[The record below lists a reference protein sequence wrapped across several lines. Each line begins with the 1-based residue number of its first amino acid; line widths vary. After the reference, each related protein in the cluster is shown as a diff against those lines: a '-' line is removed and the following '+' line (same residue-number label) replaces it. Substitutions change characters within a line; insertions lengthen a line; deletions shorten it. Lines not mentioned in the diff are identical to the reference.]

1 MIAARRDFLIGAGAA
16 SVAFAMAGAPNLA
29 RSEVPA
35 AELVHDPARILDLPR
50 GFSYRVISHAGD
62 AMGDGLITPDRPDG
76 MTSFALDANRH
87 LLLRNHENGDEHGGR
102 SAFGPTV
109 PLVFADRIY
118 DHDANGVPL
127 PGGVTG
133 LIWNQ
138 AEARVEK
145 SWLALAGTIINCS
158 GGPTPW
164 GSWISCEETVV
175 RRGENAG
182 RDHGFNFEI
191 PMRAR
196 SLVDPVPLKA
206 MGRFR
211 HEGVAVNPNNG
222 IVYQTEDRKDGLFS
236 RFIPNLPGELAKGG
250 RLQALAVRGE
260 PGRDTRNWISLLPAL
275 SSERFQA
282 RKPVIIDWI
291 DLDDVQSPEDD
302 LRQRG
307 AEAGAAIFARG
318 EGVWFGRGEVF
329 FTCTIGGANEC
340 GQIWRYRPSRHEGRS
355 QEAEWPA
362 TLTLWSEAG
371 DATMIDRCDNIT
383 VHPSGA
389 LIICE
394 DGAQENYV
402 RVLTH
407 AGVWRRVA
415 RNAHPAGGELTGACF
430 TPDGSTMFVN
440 LQDAGITAAITGPWA
455 GLARLDG

>member
-1 MIAARRDFLIGAGAA
+1 MIAARRDFLTGAGAA
-16 SVAFAMAGAPNLA
+16 SVAFALAGAPNLA

-35 AELVHDPARILDLPR
+35 VELMHDPASILDLPR
-50 GFSYRVISHAGD
+50 GFTYRVISHAGD
-62 AMGDGLITPDRPDG
+62 TMGDGLITPDRPDG
-76 MTSFALDANRH
+76 MTSFALDGNRH
-87 LLLRNHENGDEHGGR
+87 LLLRNHENGDEHGGS
-102 SAFGPTV
+102 SAFGSSIP
-109 PLVFADRIY
+109 PVFADRIY
-118 DHDANGVPL
+118 DRDANGIPL

-133 LIWNQ
+133 LIWNL
-138 AEARVEK
+138 AEARVEQ

-196 SLVDPVPLKA
+196 SLVDPVPLLD

-211 HEGVAVNPNNG
+211 HEGVSVNPSNG
-222 IVYQTEDRKDGLFS
+222 IVYQTEDRKDGLFY

-250 RLQALAVRGE
+250 RLQALAIRGE
-260 PGRDTRNWISLLPAL
+260 PGRDTRNWTSLLPAL
-275 SSERFQA
+275 SSERFPA
-282 RKPVIIDWI
+282 RKPVLVDWI
-291 DLDDVQSPEDD
+291 DVEDVQNPDDD

-307 AEAGAAIFARG
+307 AAAGAAFFARG

-329 FTCTIGGANEC
+329 FTCTIGGANES
-340 GQIWRYRPSRHEGRS
+340 GQIWRYRPSRYEGRS
-355 QEAEWPA
+355 GEAKSPA
-362 TLTLWSEAG
+362 TLTLWSEPG
-371 DATMIDRCDNIT
+371 DATLIDRCDNIT

-394 DGAQENYV
+394 DGEQENYI

-407 AGVWRRVA
+407 TGVWRRVA

-430 TPDGSTMFVN
+430 TPDGRTMFVN
-440 LQDAGITAAITGPWA
+440 LQDAGITVAITGPWA
-455 GLARLDG
+455 GLA